1 MKTKLVESIMRKAL
15 MLSVIVFMQ
24 AESHAKEKNMQSVK
38 SNKTEEMNHLS
49 NNEIIAKF
57 TKYEVKSGYEKQFQK
72 VLANYVAQALTE
84 EGNIMSEAYYEQ
96 DNPTV
101 LWLMERWK
109 NKEQLKDVAK
119 SKQAKALVSLEKE
132 ALVQPSKTYYLK
144 DLEPLTKEQ
153 WRKTAK
159 KEDNQ
164 LIVVLFV
171 DAKKGTQ
178 QNFKTIYHKAMPEFR
193 SEPGV
198 VTYQLSEIEGN
209 ETQFVTYEKFR
220 SNDAF
225 QYHLKF
231 PPIKPV
237 IEYLETSIQKPPF
250 QNGLHNLIEFAP
262 LTRE

>member
-1 MKTKLVESIMRKAL
+1 MFSAV
-15 MLSVIVFMQ
+15 VFMLAQ
-24 AESHAKEKNMQSVK
+24 SHAKEMKY
-38 SNKTEEMNHLS
+38 LS
-49 NNEIIAKF
+49 NNEVIAKL
-57 TKYEVKSGYEKQFQK
+57 TKYEVKAGYEKQFRQ
-72 VLANYVAQALTE
+72 VLADYVTQALVQ
-84 EGNIMSEAYYEQ
+84 EGNIMSEAHYEQ
-96 DNPTV
+96 DKPSV
-101 LWLMERWK
+101 LWLMERWTS
-109 NKEQLKDVAK
+109 KEQLKDITK
-119 SKQAKALVSLEKE
+119 SKQAKALFSLEKT
-132 ALVQPSKTYYLK
+132 ALVKSSKSYYLK

-164 LIVVLFV
+164 LIVILFV

-178 QNFKTIYHKAMPEFR
+178 QYFKNTYHKAMPEFR

-225 QYHLKF
+225 QYHLRF

-237 IEYLETSIQKPPF
+237 IEYLETGTQNPPF

>member
-1 MKTKLVESIMRKAL
+1 MKAKLVSSIIGKAL
-15 MLSVIVFMQ
+15 MFLIIMFMV
-24 AESHAKEKNMQSVK
+24 AESHSKEKNVQSVK
-38 SNKTEEMNHLS
+38 FNKTEEMNHLS
-49 NNEIIAKF
+49 NNEIAKL
-57 TKYEVKSGYEKQFQK
+57 TKYEVKPGYEKQFRK
-72 VLANYVAQALTE
+72 VLADYVAHSLTE
-84 EGNIMSEAYYEQ
+84 DGNIMSEAYYEQ
-96 DNPTV
+96 DKPSV
-101 LWLMERWK
+101 LWLMERWE
-109 NKEQLKDVAK
+109 NKERLKDITK
-119 SKQAKALVSLEKE
+119 STQAKALLSLEKE
-132 ALVQPSKTYYLK
+132 ALVQPSKQYYLK

-153 WRKTAK
+153 WRRTAK
-159 KEDNQ
+159 KEDDQ

-171 DAKKGTQ
+171 DAKIGTQ
-178 QNFKTIYHKAMPEFR
+178 QNFKTIYHEAMPKFR
-193 SEPGV
+193 SELGV

-220 SNDAF
+220 SNEAF